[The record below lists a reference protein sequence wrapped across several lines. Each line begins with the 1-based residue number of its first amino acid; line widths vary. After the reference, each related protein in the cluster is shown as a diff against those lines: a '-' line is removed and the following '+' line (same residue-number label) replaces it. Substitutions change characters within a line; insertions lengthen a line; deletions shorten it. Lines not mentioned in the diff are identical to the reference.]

1 MGLSVSDALAQRI
14 STRAFLDKPVSE
26 NLIREILDAARRAP
40 SGGNLQPWKVIAAG
54 GDELPALTALAQR
67 VLSENPTGEDTD
79 RPVYPSKLWEPY
91 RSRRFEAGEEL
102 YGKLEIPREDKGA
115 RLTQFWKNYEF
126 FGAPAALF
134 FVIEEEMGH
143 GQWAHLGM
151 FMQSIALLLEER
163 GLASCMQEAW
173 GILRPSLKSH
183 FGLADGEMVYCGM
196 AVGYADPDAV
206 INRVR
211 TAREPV
217 DAFTEFRGF

>member
-1 MGLSVSDALAQRI
+1 MGLSVSGALAQRI

-26 NLIREILDAARRAP
+26 NLIREVLEAARRAP
-40 SGGNLQPWKVIAAG
+40 SGGNLQPWKVIAVTGEAKETLT
-54 GDELPALTALAQR
+54 ELAKTALA
-67 VLSENPTGEDTD
+67 ENPLGEDTD
-79 RPVYPSKLWEPY
+79 RPIYPPKLWEPY
-91 RSRRFEAGEEL
+91 RTRRFETGEAL
-102 YGKLEIPREDKGA
+102 YKEIDIPREDKDA
-115 RLTQFWKNYEF
+115 RINHVLRNFEF

-163 GLASCMQEAW
+163 RLASCMQEAW